1 MREQEEAA
9 TREDQGEQDTGQDG
23 GASMYVILTHRSC
36 GSSSVLA
43 SVWRS
48 PVPHSPCLESPAGTG
63 EQAVVGTIAQEAA
76 STGEEE
82 AAGKGEQVAA
92 GTIAQEA
99 ASTHEEEAV
108 YTGEQAVAGTIAQE
122 ATITGK

>member
-63 EQAVVGTIAQEAA
+63 EQAANGTSAQEAV
-76 STGEEE
+76 SRG
-82 AAGKGEQVAA
+82 
-92 GTIAQEA
+92 
-99 ASTHEEEAV
+99 EEEAV
-108 YTGEQAVAGTIAQE
+108 YTGGQAVAGIIAQE
-122 ATITGK
+122 ATITGKVEATGKCEAES